1 MMEICKKIN
10 LLLKNGDNRALIAE
24 IFRYLISGVS
34 VTVLNIVLYTVLV
47 LFDVKYTIANL
58 VSIVVAKVYAY
69 LINKFYVYRHRAKSW
84 KDLAEEILKFAVVRG
99 STGVLDYFGV
109 VFLVEML
116 SFDSLIAKYFV
127 TLLVIV
133 LNYILGK
140 KYVFYAK
147 N

>member
-1 MMEICKKIN
+1 MVNVCKSMA
-10 LLLKNGDNRALIAE
+10 LLLKNGDNKALIAE
-24 IFRYLISGVS
+24 IFRYLVSGVS
-34 VTVLNIVLYTVLV
+34 VTLLNVLLYTVLV
-47 LFDVKYTIANL
+47 LFDVKYTVANL
-58 VSIVVAKVYAY
+58 ISIVVAKVYAY

-84 KDLAEEILKFAVVRG
+84 QDLAEEILKFTIVRG

-116 SFDSLIAKYFV
+116 GFDNLIAKYFV

-133 LNYILGK
+133 LNYVLGK